1 MKPRTL
7 ILIALPILLVLF
19 GIANYNSIQTKDETA
34 QSAQQ
39 QIEVQ
44 LQRRADLVPNLVETV
59 KGYAKQE
66 MTIFTEVAQARA
78 GLAGA
83 VQGRNVGEMARAND
97 AMTGALGRLLAISE
111 NYPQLKSDANF
122 LRLQDEL
129 AGTENRIAVSRTD
142 YNGAVRDYNTY
153 IRRFPAVIVAKLSG
167 AAARE
172 YFEVERG
179 RARGPEGRIL
189 TVRLPGAPA
198 AERAPRPSSRASRC
212 SRSHRRPQMMCRRPS
227 PGRPGRSRA
236 PRPSPA

>member
-19 GIANYNSIQTKDETA
+19 GVGSYNSIQTKDETA

-142 YNGAVRDYNTY
+142 YTGSVRDYNTY
-153 IRRFPAVIVAKLSG
+153 IRKFPAVIVAKLSG

-172 YFEVERG
+172 YFEVQNEA
-179 RARGPEGRIL
+179 AREVPKVGF
-189 TVRLPGAPA
+189 
-198 AERAPRPSSRASRC
+198 
-212 SRSHRRPQMMCRRPS
+212 
-227 PGRPGRSRA
+227 
-236 PRPSPA
+236 